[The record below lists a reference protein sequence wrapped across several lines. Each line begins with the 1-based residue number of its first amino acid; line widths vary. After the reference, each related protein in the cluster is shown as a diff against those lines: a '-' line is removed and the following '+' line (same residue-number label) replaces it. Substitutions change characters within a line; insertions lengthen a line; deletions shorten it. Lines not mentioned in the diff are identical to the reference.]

1 MPSTILPDNYSVLVI
16 IADGMFVSFM
26 ALVMVL
32 LIAVYYC
39 IVDGCYHC
47 RRRRRRPILRLADGG
62 GGDDLIPLVN
72 INGATTAA
80 SHSTEQDG

>member
-47 RRRRRRPILRLADGG
+47 RRRRRPILRLADGG

-80 SHSTEQDG
+80 SRSAEQDG